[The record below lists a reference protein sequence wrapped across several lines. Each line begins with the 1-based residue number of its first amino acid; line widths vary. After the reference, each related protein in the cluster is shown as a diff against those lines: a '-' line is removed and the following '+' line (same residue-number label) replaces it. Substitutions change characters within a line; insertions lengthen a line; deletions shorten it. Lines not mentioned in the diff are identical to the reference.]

1 MKIVLALMVSTHYQ
15 VLACLNICEIVAR
28 SDNVTREEYEV
39 MAFFHIWEELGMRR
53 LLSRSEIL
61 Q

>member
-1 MKIVLALMVSTHYQ
+1 MIGEVVLALVSTHYQ

-39 MAFFHIWEELGMRR
+39 MAFFTFG
-53 LLSRSEIL
+53 RS
-61 Q
+61 